1 VFPSLCLTIPKGND
15 PLSVLYKKNSIDK
28 YGIKVMNIG
37 ELPHEKI
44 WGLYKKSRALI
55 FPSTIESFVLPLI
68 KASKIGLPII
78 AAEKDYVRNVC
89 APKETFDPQSPLSI
103 SRAIKRFLNI
113 HDPQIRQCDALKLLK
128 VIGAE
133 T

>member
-1 VFPSLCLTIPKGND
+1 
-15 PLSVLYKKNSIDK
+15 
-28 YGIKVMNIG
+28 M
-37 ELPHEKI
+37 
-44 WGLYKKSRALI
+44 
-55 FPSTIESFVLPLI
+55 PLI

-78 AAEKDYVRNVC
+78 AVEKDYVRDVC

-113 HDPQIRQCDALKLLK
+113 HDPQISQCDASKLLK